1 MIKHFRNE
9 LTIAALLFLLL
20 IITGATGYHFSQNYP
35 WIDALYMTVIT
46 VTTVGFGE
54 VYPLNSGGKLLT
66 IFLILSSIIIY
77 AYTITVITEYVVG
90 ENIFKKLIEK
100 RMENKIK
107 KLQNHVIIAGYGRT
121 GKQAVRKLKN
131 YNRKVV
137 IIDTISPV
145 NDPLI
150 DFENVFF
157 INGDATKDDIL
168 QKAGISF
175 AASLITTLHTDADNL
190 FVVLSARQMN
200 PALILVSRASNE
212 KTADKMK
219 LAGANRIIMPEVIGG
234 EFMASLVV
242 TPDLVEFLNAL
253 SMEDAGHKTN
263 LEEIHFNDLPEK
275 YQGKTIAGLD
285 LRRKTGCSI
294 IGYKTPDNRYIINPA
309 ADTKLE
315 KGSAIIVLGQT
326 DQIESLNRLICRQT
340 DV

>member
-9 LTIAALLFLLL
+9 LILAALLFLLL
-20 IITGATGYHFSQNYP
+20 LTTGTLGYHFSQDYP

-54 VYPLNSGGKLLT
+54 VYPLDTGGKLLT
-66 IFLILSSIIIY
+66 VFLILTSIVIY
-77 AYTITVITEYVVG
+77 AYTITVITEYVIG

-100 RMENKIK
+100 RMENKINQLK
-107 KLQNHVIIAGYGRT
+107 NHVIIAGYGRT
-121 GKQAVRKLKN
+121 GKQAVKKLIN

-137 IIDTISPV
+137 VVDMKKMK

-150 DFENVFF
+150 DFENIYF
-157 INGDATKDDIL
+157 IEGDATKDEIL
-168 QKAGISF
+168 QKAGIST
-175 AASLITTLHTDADNL
+175 ATSLITTLHTDADNL

-200 PALILVSRASNE
+200 PGLKIVSRASND

-253 SMEDAGHKTN
+253 SMEEAGYKTN

-309 ADTKLE
+309 AETKLE
-315 KGSAIIVLGQT
+315 KGSAIIVLGQPE
-326 DQIESLNRLICRQT
+326 QIKQLNRLFNIS
-340 DV
+340 

>member
-9 LTIAALLFLLL
+9 LILAVLLFLLL
-20 IITGATGYHFSQNYP
+20 LLTGTLGYHWSQNYP
-35 WIDALYMTVIT
+35 WVDALYMTVIT

-54 VYPLNSGGKLLT
+54 VYPLDEGGKLLT
-66 IFLILSSIIIY
+66 IFLILTSIVIY
-77 AYTITVITEYVVG
+77 AYIITVITEYVVG
-90 ENIFKKLIEK
+90 ENIIKKLIVR

-121 GKQAVRKLKN
+121 GKQAVNKLKN
-131 YNRKVV
+131 YNRRVVV
-137 IIDTISPV
+137 IDMIKPE
-145 NDPLI
+145 NDRLI
-150 DFENVFF
+150 DFENVYF
-157 INGDATKDDIL
+157 IEGDATKDDVL
-168 QKAGISF
+168 QKAGISV

-200 PALILVSRASNE
+200 PDLKIVSRATNE

-253 SMEDAGHKTN
+253 SMEEAGHKTN
-263 LEEIHFNDLPEK
+263 LEEIHFNDLPEE

-294 IGYKTPDNRYIINPA
+294 IGYKTPENQYIINPSA
-309 ADTKLE
+309 ETKLE
-315 KGSAIIVLGQT
+315 KGSAIIVLGQPE
-326 DQIESLNRLICRQT
+326 QIAALNRLFYIGNG
-340 DV
+340 

>member
-9 LTIAALLFLLL
+9 LILAALLFLLL
-20 IITGATGYHFSQNYP
+20 LTTGTLGYHFSQDYP

-54 VYPLNSGGKLLT
+54 VYPLDTGGKLLT
-66 IFLILSSIIIY
+66 VFLILTSIVIY
-77 AYTITVITEYVVG
+77 AYTITVITEYVIG
-90 ENIFKKLIEK
+90 ENILKKLIEK
-100 RMENKIK
+100 RMENKINQLK
-107 KLQNHVIIAGYGRT
+107 NHVIIAGYGRT
-121 GKQAVRKLKN
+121 GKQAVKKLIN

-137 IIDTISPV
+137 VVDMKKMK

-150 DFENVFF
+150 DFENIYF
-157 INGDATKDDIL
+157 IEGDATKDEIL
-168 QKAGISF
+168 QKAGIST
-175 AASLITTLHTDADNL
+175 ATSLITTLHTDADNL

-200 PALILVSRASNE
+200 PGLKIVSRASND

-253 SMEDAGHKTN
+253 SMEEAGYKTN

-309 ADTKLE
+309 AETKLE
-315 KGSAIIVLGQT
+315 KGSAIIVLGQPE
-326 DQIESLNRLICRQT
+326 QIKQLNRLFNIS
-340 DV
+340 